1 MLGDRL
7 YVTPHSTLH
16 VFQTLLPSIFPLL
29 LTIVLQ
35 FLSLHS
41 LLHTLHSLHS
51 LHSTLYTEAQT
62 ICSCNHSSV
71 SLLIPLQTLL
81 FRTPTNAARRWAS
94 EFLHFPTFSA
104 CFGGFSCI
112 VYCFFPTFFLAFF
125 HFPPFSPCL
134 QRFSFVFSYLF
145 PVIPPFTFPFCAIAL
160 HFPPAVN
167 DCPSVSFTA
176 LLTAHFTLFT
186 LFTLYPLHRS
196 PNHLQ
201 LQSFLSITS
210 HPLANSLVPNPN
222 ERGTPLSF
230 GVPPFSYVFHLLWRI
245 FLHCLLFFSYLFP
258 RIPPVSS
265 IFPPFSTICLH
276 FLTFFS
282 YFFPG
287 IPPFFPI
294 FLYFHPVLNDFP
306 SFSVSSIFLHFPPVF
321 NDVPS
326 FSVIFSY
333 LFPSIPQFFSIFP
346 LFSTIF
352 LPFLSFFPTFFL
364 AFLFSPFSLCFQ
376 RFSFVFF
383 LPFSCHSSIFLHF
396 PPVFNDFPS
405 FSRFFPTFSWHSS
418 IFFFP
423 VIPPFSSVF
432 PPLWRIFLP
441 FLSFF
446 FLPFSWHSCI
456 FPLFSMIFLR
466 FFPTFF
472 LYDFPSFSFICQRT

>member
-35 FLSLHS
+35 FL
-41 LLHTLHSLHS
+41 
-51 LHSTLYTEAQT
+51 
-62 ICSCNHSSV
+62 
-71 SLLIPLQTLL
+71 P
-81 FRTPTNAARRWAS
+81 
-94 EFLHFPTFSA
+94 
-104 CFGGFSCI
+104 
-112 VYCFFPTFFLAFF
+112 
-125 HFPPFSPCL
+125 
-134 QRFSFVFSYLF
+134 SFFSYLF

-186 LFTLYPLHRS
+186 LFALYPLHRS

-230 GVPPFSYVFHLLWRI
+230 GVPPFSSVFHLLWTI

-265 IFPPFSTICLH
+265 IFPLFSTI
-276 FLTFFS
+276 FLRFFPTFFLS
-282 YFFPG
+282 CLNFP
-287 IPPFFPI
+287 P
-294 FLYFHPVLNDFP
+294 
-306 SFSVSSIFLHFPPVF
+306 FPPVF
-321 NDVPS
+321 NDLPS
-326 FSVIFSY
+326 FSVVCFLLFSWH
-333 LFPSIPQFFSIFP
+333 SSIFP
-346 LFSTIF
+346 HFP
-352 LPFLSFFPTFFL
+352 PFP
-364 AFLFSPFSLCFQ
+364 PCFE
-376 RFSFVFF
+376 RFSFIPPALEDFPSLSIVFF
-383 LPFSCHSSIFLHF
+383 LPFSLHSSNFLHF

-405 FSRFFPTFSWHSS
+405 FFSYL
-418 IFFFP
+418 FP
-423 VIPPFSSVF
+423 VIPPFT
-432 PPLWRIFLP
+432 FL
-441 FLSFF
+441 F
-446 FLPFSWHSCI
+446 C
-456 FPLFSMIFLR
+456 R

-472 LYDFPSFSFICQRT
+472 LAFPHIPPFSSISSCFQRFSFVFSSLFPVMP